1 MRGIVMCLAFGFLFA
16 LPVRSQEADP
26 AQPSVQLP
34 PELDRVLRD
43 YESRFRIG
51 GDTLAA
57 LFAKEGFV
65 LPTGR
70 PPIRGRAEIARFY
83 SRAGGALALRAIAYA
98 AEGDVGFIIGGCAF
112 GDGSADLGKFT
123 LTLRKGT
130 DGRWLIF
137 SDMDNANRR
146 PSPNSP

>member
-1 MRGIVMCLAFGFLFA
+1 MRNAVMCLAFAFLFA
-16 LPVRSQEADP
+16 APARGQDMAS

-34 PELDRVLRD
+34 PELGRVLRD
-43 YESRFRIG
+43 YETRFRIG

-57 LFAKEGFV
+57 LFAEDGFV

-70 PPIRGRAEIARFY
+70 PPIRGRASIARYY
-83 SRAGGALALRAIAYA
+83 SRAGGPLVLRAIAFA
-98 AEGDVGFIIGGCAF
+98 TDGDIGYILG
-112 GDGSADLGKFT
+112 GYGYEDSSADMGKFT

-137 SDMDNANRR
+137 SDMDNSNRR
-146 PSPNSP
+146 PSPDSQ